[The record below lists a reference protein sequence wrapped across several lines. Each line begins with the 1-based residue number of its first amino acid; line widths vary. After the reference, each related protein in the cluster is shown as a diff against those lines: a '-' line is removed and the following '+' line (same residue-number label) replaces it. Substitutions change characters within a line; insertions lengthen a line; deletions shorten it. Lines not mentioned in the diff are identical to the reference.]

1 MDQPTLLV
9 FFQGDLDFA
18 TAIDENTGEQ
28 RAMINNLEQINDP
41 AIFQCNAPT
50 KDCDYW
56 TTSAYDPLENKVSHF
71 LEQNDVTTLEVGNY
85 FSVRVQ
91 IK

>member
-1 MDQPTLLV
+1 MYQPSLLV

-28 RAMINNLEQINDP
+28 RAMINNLEQVNDP

-50 KDCDYW
+50 KDCDNW
-56 TTSAYDPLENKVSHF
+56 TRSAKKKTRYYSKQHLV
-71 LEQNDVTTLEVGNY
+71 
-85 FSVRVQ
+85 
-91 IK
+91 